1 MIYICLSSLAFPGYK
16 EGDITF
22 QPTYKYDAGTNTW
35 DSSEKARPPAWT
47 DRILWLGD
55 RVQQTAYRSHMELMV
70 GSSVADPDPGS
81 GAFLTPGSGI
91 RNRFFPDPGSQTHIF
106 ESLVTIFWV
115 KKLAHILFRQH
126 FKNKIVQFCEI
137 YGSKKGMIIIFFSPL
152 SFIAV
157 FGSEIRDG

>member
-1 MIYICLSSLAFPGYK
+1 MKTTVGCIYLLLKQELYGSEYSISSCGSKVHLSTCHLQMIYIFFLFSSFPGYK

-70 GSSVADPDPGS
+70 GSPPNQRCGSGSRLDLDSVVSLDLYPDPG
-81 GAFLTPGSGI
+81 G
-91 RNRFFPDPGSQTHIF
+91 Q
-106 ESLVTIFWV
+106 
-115 KKLAHILFRQH
+115 K
-126 FKNKIVQFCEI
+126 
-137 YGSKKGMIIIFFSPL
+137 
-152 SFIAV
+152 
-157 FGSEIRDG
+157 